1 LQFLVCECKHEETF
15 ETVNNFKGKLVGT
28 LGAGQLANEFPE
40 LAPCYPPEI
49 STTLNALL
57 SSLFFWLNLVSW
69 LNLFSKWL
77 NICACFVFFL
87 VDKLLQAFFGNIA
100 RFFYWVSIT

>member
-1 LQFLVCECKHEETF
+1 MQFLACECKHEETF

-57 SSLFFWLNLVSW
+57 SSLFFLAK
-69 LNLFSKWL
+69 FSELAESIFKTAKHMCL
-77 NICACFVFFL
+77 LCFL
-87 VDKLLQAFFGNIA
+87 VDKLLQAFLGNIS
-100 RFFYWVSIT
+100 RFFYWVFIM

>member
-1 LQFLVCECKHEETF
+1 LQFLACECKHEETF

-28 LGAGQLANEFPE
+28 LRAGQLANEFPE

-57 SSLFFWLNLVSW
+57 GSLFFLAK
-69 LNLFSKWL
+69 FSELAKSIFKMAKHMCIL
-77 NICACFVFFL
+77 CFL
-87 VDKLLQAFFGNIA
+87 VD
-100 RFFYWVSIT
+100 

>member
-1 LQFLVCECKHEETF
+1 LQFLACECKYEGTF

-28 LGAGQLANEFPE
+28 LGAGQLANEFPG
-40 LAPCYPPEI
+40 LAPCYYAPEI

-57 SSLFFWLNLVSW
+57 SSLFFLAKLSELAESIFKMAKNMCL
-69 LNLFSKWL
+69 L
-77 NICACFVFFL
+77 CFL

-100 RFFYWVSIT
+100 RFFYWVFIM

>member
-1 LQFLVCECKHEETF
+1 LQFLACEFNHEETF
-15 ETVNNFKGKLVGT
+15 ETVK
-28 LGAGQLANEFPE
+28 QLQREACWNSWSFANEFPE

-57 SSLFFWLNLVSW
+57 SSLFVLAK
-69 LNLFSKWL
+69 FSELAESIFKMAKHMCL
-77 NICACFVFFL
+77 LCFL

-100 RFFYWVSIT
+100 RFFYWVFSM